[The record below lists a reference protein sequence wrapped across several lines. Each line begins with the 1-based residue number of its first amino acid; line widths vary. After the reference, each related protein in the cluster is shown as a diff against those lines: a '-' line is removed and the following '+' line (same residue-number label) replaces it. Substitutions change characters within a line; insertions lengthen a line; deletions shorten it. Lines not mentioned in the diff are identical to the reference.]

1 MSKKKSG
8 FTLLELII
16 VMALTLVILGMV
28 FQMFNTNNRIMSDVN
43 IKSTLQTEGQAIE
56 EKLSKIGMQASSMSC
71 DKNDNTQ
78 VISIKSLNSSGKEC
92 EFEIKKQVRE
102 LYIIEYKNNNGKDKD
117 KEKDK
122 EKISEKLLTNNL
134 EKINV
139 LSKDDTSAQI
149 EIILSKKKGYSD
161 ITYPVN
167 IKFTF
172 RNKEKE

>member
-28 FQMFNTNNRIMSDVN
+28 FQMFNTNNRIISDVD

-71 DKNDNTQ
+71 DKKDNAQ
-78 VISIKSLNSSGKEC
+78 VISMESLNSLGKEC

-102 LYIIEYKNNNGKDKD
+102 LYIIEYKNNNGKD
-117 KEKDK
+117 KDK

-172 RNKEKE
+172 RNREKE

>member
-28 FQMFNTNNRIMSDVN
+28 FQMFNTNNRIISDVD
-43 IKSTLQTEGQAIE
+43 IKSTLQKEGQAIE

-78 VISIKSLNSSGKEC
+78 VISIKSLNSSGEEC

-102 LYIIEYKNNNGKDKD
+102 LYIIEYKNNDSKDKD
-117 KEKDK
+117 KEK
-122 EKISEKLLTNNL
+122 INEKLLTNNL
-134 EKINV
+134 EKIKV
-139 LSKDDTSAQI
+139 LSKEEKSAQI

-161 ITYPVN
+161 VTYPVN
-167 IKFTF
+167 TKFTF